1 MIGFTQGEYAVS
13 ESFGSGFVTLTIE
26 RQTGDTAAPLDV
38 TLSLTS
44 GSATGNHYYF
54 VFRTRIK
61 PLKILQR

>member
-13 ESFGSGFVTLTIE
+13 ESFGSAFVILTIE

-38 TLSLTS
+38 TLSLIS

-54 VFRTRIK
+54 VFHTSIK
-61 PLKILQR
+61 PLKILHC